1 MASNTVI
8 GSNITIDG
16 EVRGEESLVVQG
28 TVKGRIVVSDKLTV
42 DQGANVEADV
52 ESQTISIAGK
62 LTGNIAAREKV
73 EVKADARVVGDIRS
87 PRIAIADG
95 ASFKGNIDMDV

>member
-16 EVRGEESLVVQG
+16 EVRGEESLIVQG
-28 TVKGRIVVSDKLTV
+28 TVKGRIVVSEKLTIE
-42 DQGANVEADV
+42 DGATVEADV
-52 ESQTISIAGK
+52 ESQNVIVSGR
-62 LTGNIAAREKV
+62 LTGNIVAREKV
-73 EVKADARVVGDIRS
+73 EVKADARVIGDIKS